1 MERRDFLKGALAIF
15 GAVTVGVAA
24 STQSAEAAALDTV
37 KDIPAMPEAEQV
49 ALGEAEKLDAE
60 GQYFFV
66 VRRRR
71 YYRPRRRVYY
81 YRPRRV
87 YYRPR
92 RVYYRRR
99 YYW

>member
-1 MERRDFLKGALAIF
+1 MERRAFLKGALAIF

-37 KDIPAMPEAEQV
+37 KDIPAAPQVEEV
-49 ALGEAEKLDAE
+49 ALKDAEKLDAE
-60 GQYFFV
+60 GQFYF

-71 YYRPRRRVYY
+71 YYRPRRRIYY